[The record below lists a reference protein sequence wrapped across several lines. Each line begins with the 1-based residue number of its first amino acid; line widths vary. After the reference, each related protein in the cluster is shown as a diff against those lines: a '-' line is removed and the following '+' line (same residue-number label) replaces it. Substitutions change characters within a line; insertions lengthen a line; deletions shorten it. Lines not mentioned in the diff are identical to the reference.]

1 MKTPDMT
8 GAEVQRKEQKGIEI
22 GWRYAEIGPAER
34 NVGQQRQNPPIH
46 SSAALHGVA
55 RSCVA
60 HLSSKE
66 DTFYFP
72 FRPQVLSPPT
82 SPRRDDA
89 PSAPQFMHSHVP
101 PISPT
106 PPPPLSYL
114 SRSKSTPSLPLSAS
128 LPTAPL
134 WRVFENVSFL
144 RRELFSFLGVT
155 RSRVTAGGGGGVGR
169 G

>member
-1 MKTPDMT
+1 MWVSNAKILPSTLPLHCM
-8 GAEVQRKEQKGIEI
+8 GLLACH
-22 GWRYAEIGPAER
+22 
-34 NVGQQRQNPPIH
+34 PPLLD
-46 SSAALHGVA
+46 A
-55 RSCVA
+55 
-60 HLSSKE
+60 KE

-72 FRPQVLSPPT
+72 FRPQVLSPTT

-155 RSRVTAGGGGGVGR
+155 RSRVTAGGGGDGGGR
-169 G
+169 GGGRG